1 MPSKK
6 KPRHKNKDNNRRA
19 KKKVSV
25 LTQESIDYVDW
36 KDVNLLRRF
45 MSERAKVR
53 ARRVTGNSAQQQAM
67 VALAIKNAREMA
79 LLPYTHRITQQRSKR
94 DGSAGDRSVRADAP
108 LPRPTAPPPIRPAGE
123 EELADEELD
132 VDTDALGAEAAL
144 EEAVHAE
151 AVSADGDEP

>member
-1 MPSKK
+1 MAPKK
-6 KPRHKNKDNNRRA
+6 RRNKNKDNNRRA

-53 ARRVTGNSAQQQAM
+53 ARRVTGNSAQQQAK

-79 LLPYTHRITQQRSKR
+79 LLPYTHRVTQQRSKR
-94 DGSAGDRSVRADAP
+94 DGGASERALRAEGP
-108 LPRPTAPPPIRPAGE
+108 PPRPTAPPPTRSEANGDGAA
-123 EELADEELD
+123 ADEVAPIETEP
-132 VDTDALGAEAAL
+132 VEATPGSA
-144 EEAVHAE
+144 
-151 AVSADGDEP
+151 ADGSES